1 MNQWLTGWKAEFP
14 YLVESPSQTLQQV
27 NKHLHAAFNKFF
39 RNKAEFPKP
48 NGIACFAILSDG
60 TFYALLNSFKKREQ
74 RLKKYQRR
82 MAHKTKYAEFHPL
95 IPTVK
100 G

>member
-1 MNQWLTGWKAEFP
+1 
-14 YLVESPSQTLQQV
+14 
-27 NKHLHAAFNKFF
+27 
-39 RNKAEFPKP
+39 PKP

-82 MAHKTKYAEFHPL
+82 MAEIALENVDGVDRRFYQAKIDTARFYMQRLLPQSSGLFSAIMAGSGTIMAFDDDAF
-95 IPTVK
+95 
-100 G
+100 